1 MKNYKFKIKKIITN
15 TVELQAENYKEA
27 LTYLLEVLEMWD
39 KEIFENSEDKKIDY
53 DIILEKIKSKND
65 IKSLKEIKK
74 TLEKI
79 EENTEEIIEN
89 NTIKKIKKM
98 TKITKNIQKFYAK
111 NVEIALNWIMTL
123 CPNKQHKCIYT
134 FVKYGDTPIPDRM
147 RMKGEKN

>member
-1 MKNYKFKIKKIITN
+1 MKNYKFKIRKIITN

-65 IKSLKEIKK
+65 MKSLKEIKK

-89 NTIKKIKKM
+89 NTIKKNKKND
-98 TKITKNIQKFYAK
+98 KNNQEYL
-111 NVEIALNWIMTL
+111 EIL
-123 CPNKQHKCIYT
+123 CEKCGNCIELDND
-134 FVKYGDTPIPDRM
+134 FM
-147 RMKGEKN
+147 S

>member
-1 MKNYKFKIKKIITN
+1 MKNYKFKIRKIITN

-65 IKSLKEIKK
+65 MKSLKEIKK

-89 NTIKKIKKM
+89 NTIKK
-98 TKITKNIQKFYAK
+98 
-111 NVEIALNWIMTL
+111 E
-123 CPNKQHKCIYT
+123 
-134 FVKYGDTPIPDRM
+134 
-147 RMKGEKN
+147 

>member
-1 MKNYKFKIKKIITN
+1 MKNYKFKLRKIITN

-53 DIILEKIKSKND
+53 DIILDKIKSKND
-65 IKSLKEIKK
+65 MKSLKEIKK

-89 NTIKKIKKM
+89 NAIKKM
-98 TKITKNIQKFYAK
+98 AEIIQNIQKFYAK
-111 NVEIALNWIMTL
+111 NVEIASNWIMNL

-134 FVKYGDTPIPDRM
+134 FVKYGEYPNPLKT
-147 RMKGEKN
+147 E

>member
-1 MKNYKFKIKKIITN
+1 MKNYKFKIRKIITN

-65 IKSLKEIKK
+65 MKSLKEIKK

-89 NTIKKIKKM
+89 NNIKKKK
-98 TKITKNIQKFYAK
+98 KNDK
-111 NVEIALNWIMTL
+111 NNQEYLEIL
-123 CPNKQHKCIYT
+123 CEKCGNCIELDND
-134 FVKYGDTPIPDRM
+134 FM
-147 RMKGEKN
+147 S

>member
-15 TVELQAENYKEA
+15 NVELQAENYKEA

-65 IKSLKEIKK
+65 MKSLKEIKK

-89 NTIKKIKKM
+89 NTIKKNKKND
-98 TKITKNIQKFYAK
+98 KNNQ
-111 NVEIALNWIMTL
+111 
-123 CPNKQHKCIYT
+123 
-134 FVKYGDTPIPDRM
+134 
-147 RMKGEKN
+147 